1 MVVTYTFEAR
11 APMLRRG
18 PRCRALRE
26 DLSPEALEA
35 MSEEWDD
42 ATFSAACNAGDL
54 DRAWQVLSDWG
65 EDLLCDHDPEAVPR
79 SAPWTP
85 SVPPIRRTGK
95 QPERSAGLR
104 ALLKLLSRI
113 DVCVARPF
121 DAPLWNRITKSLAN
135 VRRLVPELP
144 HITMADEATVAR
156 VEALVQVYFDQ
167 EREAAKKVWKRVT
180 CISLSASRAYV
191 KGKADQILE
200 WEKTEAEERA
210 PTSGRHPA
218 VEVDKQAQLWKR
230 KWNTQCSDSAPCPDV
245 AGILSQIPR
254 PPPTDV
260 TFRITPGSLRASL
273 RSMRHK
279 SCGPDGWSAA
289 ALLQLPAKWWHCATV
304 LWGCVL
310 DQSQVPEA
318 WVRGRTALLWKPAGG
333 TRPIS
338 ILPFIWRSGAK
349 ILNRQLSSW
358 TASWRCHF
366 DSGGVA
372 GTSIDTALQQL
383 SRELQAGAQ
392 MAVQQDV

>member
-1 MVVTYTFEAR
+1 MAHRQWPALSTETLAGPSDHMVVTYTFEAR

-200 WEKTEAEERA
+200 WEKNGGRRASSHQWAPPCGGSRQASPAAEAEVEHPVLGFGAVPGCRWHSIADSEA
-210 PTSGRHPA
+210 PSY
-218 VEVDKQAQLWKR
+218 
-230 KWNTQCSDSAPCPDV
+230 
-245 AGILSQIPR
+245 
-254 PPPTDV
+254 
-260 TFRITPGSLRASL
+260 
-273 RSMRHK
+273 
-279 SCGPDGWSAA
+279 
-289 ALLQLPAKWWHCATV
+289 
-304 LWGCVL
+304 
-310 DQSQVPEA
+310 
-318 WVRGRTALLWKPAGG
+318 
-333 TRPIS
+333 
-338 ILPFIWRSGAK
+338 
-349 ILNRQLSSW
+349 
-358 TASWRCHF
+358 
-366 DSGGVA
+366 
-372 GTSIDTALQQL
+372 
-383 SRELQAGAQ
+383 
-392 MAVQQDV
+392 